1 MIGIEINSEMHTDDH
16 SSRMI
21 AIGVRY
27 EVMGGNVQGN
37 IYKLMADE
45 NGVTVWVNDEPSHSF
60 GYDDINGWVI
70 GHNSIWCI
78 IVLVTLMLEETMNS

>member
-60 GYDDINGWVI
+60 GYDDING
-70 GHNSIWCI
+70 
-78 IVLVTLMLEETMNS
+78 